1 MIRPF
6 ASGMPL
12 NLWQV
17 IELPIAQ
24 TLEHVLVLLLH
35 PLLGDR
41 LRLFQ
46 RIRGPLG
53 RKDGPLD
60 EEVRGKN
67 RTSRSRVL
75 SLDVK
80 QPSSVTDVMVI
91 AKERRTL

>member
-1 MIRPF
+1 MLSRLGHGIALHNR
-6 ASGMPL
+6 
-12 NLWQV
+12 QE

-24 TLEHVLVLLLH
+24 TLEHVFVLLLH
-35 PLLGDR
+35 PLLSDR
-41 LRLFQ
+41 LRLVE
-46 RIRGPLG
+46 RIGRPLG